1 MLMERRT
8 VVAYESPNRLLDTLA
23 EIQQSLGERK
33 ICVARELSKIYE
45 EFVRG
50 TTAEVL
56 AHFTAN
62 PPRGE
67 IVLVIGGTAA
77 DARLWTAAEVERALD
92 VLLDSGESLSHAA
105 KQIAAESGWK
115 RREVYALKTNPG
127 KNAEN

>member
-1 MLMERRT
+1 
-8 VVAYESPNRLLDTLA
+8 
-23 EIQQSLGERK
+23 
-33 ICVARELSKIYE
+33 LSKIYE